1 LKKIKNDELLQKHEK
16 LMLKFQQKYNDI
28 QKLNNPI
35 KNLNKYAINYIEEKM
50 ENIEENYYMFFPVT
64 LYRECDYRRDIIYHS
79 LYDGCRK
86 EHNKRDSNIFY
97 KIDFGYNHLF
107 ENYKKAVTYF
117 YNDKANNYFR
127 HFLGNDFF
135 DEAFSLRSR
144 YYILSS
150 FAKSIISNKI
160 KNLLDGV
167 KRNIPS
173 GWKITSKS
181 GYFRIEPQGE
191 KLKEIELPIGKSSI
205 FMEGIYKNINESLK
219 LNSKDGN
226 VNIIN
231 KATKIKNATSLFLI
245 TLNFAMEF
253 VI

>member
-1 LKKIKNDELLQKHEK
+1 MREWRKFEDEKNAKKWENLGKYKDIIEKIKNNELLQKHEK

-35 KNLNKYAINYIEEKM
+35 KNLDKYAINYIEEKM
-50 ENIEENYYMFFPVT
+50 ENIEENYYMFFDIT
-64 LYRECDYRRDIIYHS
+64 LRRECEYRRDIIYHS
-79 LYDGCRK
+79 LFDGCRK
-86 EHNKRDSNIFY
+86 EDNERCSNIFY
-97 KIDFGYNHLF
+97 EIDFGYNHLF
-107 ENYKKAVTYF
+107 KNYKKAVTYF

-135 DEAFSLRSR
+135 DEAFSLGSR

-181 GYFRIEPQGE
+181 GYFRIEPQ
-191 KLKEIELPIGKSSI
+191 
-205 FMEGIYKNINESLK
+205 
-219 LNSKDGN
+219 
-226 VNIIN
+226 
-231 KATKIKNATSLFLI
+231 KIKRN
-245 TLNFAMEF
+245 
-253 VI
+253 